1 MGPLGLTRLDVEA
14 AFIPN
19 AFEDMATNV
28 VATPTPNGKGWTVK
42 GDSTLGT
49 DIVATF
55 SRLLY
60 QNERHEVIIRHI
72 RIDVDPYF
80 QWQGYA
86 KSLLSANMP
95 LYQRIGAEYIE
106 LDAVGSGALVWPR
119 YGWAL
124 HGQSIAEVHSEIGY
138 AYTAR
143 HKSKLPD
150 TFEISVFGPDIL
162 ALEDH
167 EGYRIGLETLKR
179 LAVSNREI
187 HMRLYLKQQRPLAV
201 LKRRGIL

>member
-1 MGPLGLTRLDVEA
+1 MTRLDVEA

-60 QNERHEVIIRHI
+60 QNERHEVIIRHT

-95 LYQRIGAEYIE
+95 
-106 LDAVGSGALVWPR
+106 
-119 YGWAL
+119 
-124 HGQSIAEVHSEIGY
+124 
-138 AYTAR
+138 
-143 HKSKLPD
+143 
-150 TFEISVFGPDIL
+150 
-162 ALEDH
+162 
-167 EGYRIGLETLKR
+167 LKR